1 MAATGTVLK
10 SKKLESGFTLIVGQ
24 IALDSSYPTG
34 GEAIDLSLNERID
47 VLICENH
54 TGYMFKW
61 DADNQKLLVYRG
73 DNTNAAAAPGV
84 QVTAAVDLSALTVVN
99 FIGVGF

>member
-1 MAATGTVLK
+1 MAASATLIK
-10 SKKLESGFTLIVGQ
+10 SKKLESGFTLYVGT

-34 GEAIDLSLNERID
+34 GEAIDLALNERID

-61 DADNQKLLVYRG
+61 DASTQQLLVYRG

-84 QVTAAVDLSALTVVN
+84 QVSNTVDLSALTAVN
-99 FIGVGF
+99 FIAVGF